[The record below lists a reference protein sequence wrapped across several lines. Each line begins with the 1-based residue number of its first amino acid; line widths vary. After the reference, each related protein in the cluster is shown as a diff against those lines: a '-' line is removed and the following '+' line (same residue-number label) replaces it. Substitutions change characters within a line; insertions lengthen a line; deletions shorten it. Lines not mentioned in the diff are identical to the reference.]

1 MSHTNL
7 ETIIVTR
14 IGAVVQITLNRPKAL
29 NAINQ
34 QLTRE
39 VIDTLAP
46 LDRDPEIGC
55 FIITGNEKAFA
66 AGADIPEMAQKILY
80 G

>member
-1 MSHTNL
+1 MSEENL

-39 VIDTLAP
+39 VIYTLAP
-46 LDRDPEIGC
+46 LDRDP
-55 FIITGNEKAFA
+55 
-66 AGADIPEMAQKILY
+66 
-80 G
+80 